1 MARTAQLA
9 RLQLVVPDIGYSI
22 SKGKAVNNKVKLLTV
37 GLAQSVR
44 IEDNFGTKAEN
55 VIGTPLPVFHPG
67 FQQTTISIEK
77 ATVDGYSFQN
87 FGAFNPLWASV
98 GSVYNR
104 DNLLSLKDIP
114 EIAQI
119 APNDDAIF
127 PFMFILAVKDIVS
140 DSYTKSNF
148 PQIGEDYNPNDKD
161 MTKKATNSVGS
172 YVCVLNTASISLSS
186 SNAVIMDNISAY
198 ARPLAGSWF
207 SEALASAFK
216 EENGTNG
223 MNQNINAALYGYF
236 SDNIPGVT
244 KKKG

>member
-1 MARTAQLA
+1 MPRTGQFAK
-9 RLQLVVPDIGYSI
+9 LQLVVP
-22 SKGKAVNNKVKLLTV
+22 SKDYKITNGKATGNSVRLITV
-37 GLAQSVR
+37 GLAQSLR

-98 GSVYNR
+98 GSVYKR
-104 DNLLSLKDIP
+104 ENLIKLSGVEALQ
-114 EIAQI
+114 EI

-140 DSYTKSNF
+140 DSYKHSNF
-148 PQIGEDYNPNDKD
+148 PEIGDEYSESLAKEKR
-161 MTKKATNSVGS
+161 TTNSVGS
-172 YVCVLNTASISLSS
+172 YVCVLNSASISLSS
-186 SNAVIMDNISAY
+186 QNAVIMDNISAF

-207 SEALASAFK
+207 TDSLAQAFRD
-216 EENGTNG
+216 ENKNNG
-223 MNQNINAALYGYF
+223 MNHNINAALYGYF
-236 SDNIPGVT
+236 SDTPSLVAPGV
-244 KKKG
+244 